1 MRLKLSLQVQSGRGK
16 VQIPINYQYP
26 LQCAVYNIL
35 SKSDVEFTTHL
46 HDHGYQHADGGKIFK
61 LFTFSNLIV
70 PNYGIDRERERLII
84 KSDLVYLYISFQPEK
99 DTQQFIQGIFA
110 QQSFRIYDYMSET
123 EFIIRE
129 VQVMKPLEYSLEDVF
144 STMSP
149 VCISLRNDRGYMDY
163 LRPDHPL
170 YETGI
175 LTGLLSR
182 YKVINGKEYEGETYC
197 HIKLLSEP
205 KSALISIKAGKQ
217 NGSRVRGFRYKFQ
230 IDLPEPL
237 MQIAWES
244 GLGEKGSM
252 GFGMIEK
259 VESTKRQDV

>member
-1 MRLKLSLQVQSGRGK
+1 MRFKLSLQVNSKSRK
-16 VQIPINYQYP
+16 CEIPINYQYP
-26 LQCAVYNIL
+26 LQCAVYGIL
-35 SKSDVEFTTHL
+35 SKSDVDFTTHL
-46 HDHGYQHADGGKIFK
+46 HDRGYQYQDGGKIFK

-70 PNYGIDRERERLII
+70 PNFGIDKERERLVI
-84 KSDLVYLYISFQPEK
+84 KSDIVYLYISFQPER
-99 DTQQFIQGIFA
+99 DTQHFIQGVFA
-110 QQSFRIYDYMSET
+110 QQSFRIYDQLSEL

-129 VQVMKPLEYSLEDVF
+129 VQVVQPLEYSPDDVF
-144 STMSP
+144 STMAP

-182 YKVINGKEYEGETYC
+182 YRTITGKEYEGETYC
-197 HIKLLSEP
+197 HLKVLSEP
-205 KSALISIKAGKQ
+205 KSALVNIKGI
-217 NGSRVRGFRYKFQ
+217 RVRGYRYKFQ
-230 IDLPEPL
+230 IDIPEPL

-259 VESTKRQDV
+259 TN

>member
-1 MRLKLSLQVQSGRGK
+1 MRFKLTLQVQSNGRK
-16 VQIPINYQYP
+16 REIPINYQYP
-26 LQCAVYNIL
+26 LQCAVYGIL

-46 HDHGYQHADGGKIFK
+46 HDCGYQHKDGGKIFK

-70 PNYGIDRERERLII
+70 PNYGIDKERERLII
-84 KSDLVYLYISFQPEK
+84 KSDKVYMYISFQPEK
-99 DTQQFIQGIFA
+99 DVQQFIQGIFA
-110 QQSFRIYDYMSET
+110 QQSIRIYDELSEA
-123 EFIIRE
+123 EFVIQE
-129 VQVMKPLEYSLEDVF
+129 VQVMPPLEYSAEDTF
-144 STMSP
+144 QTLSP

-170 YETGI
+170 YEAGI

-182 YKVINGKEYEGETYC
+182 YKVITGKEYEGENYC
-197 HIKLLSEP
+197 HLKLLNEP
-205 KSALISIKAGKQ
+205 KSALISIKSGKA
-217 NGSRVRGFRYKFQ
+217 NGTRVRGFRYKFQ

-259 VESTKRQDV
+259 VESVK

>member
-1 MRLKLSLQVQSGRGK
+1 MRFKLSLQVDATSRRRE
-16 VQIPINYQYP
+16 IPINYQYP
-26 LQCAVYNIL
+26 LQCAVYGIL
-35 SKSDVEFTTHL
+35 SKSDVDFTTNL
-46 HDHGYQHADGGKIFK
+46 HDNGYQHHDGGKIFK

-70 PNYGIDRERERLII
+70 PNFGIDKERERLII
-84 KSDLVYLYISFQPEK
+84 KSDYVYLYISFQPEK
-99 DTQQFIQGIFA
+99 DTQQFIKGIFA
-110 QQSFRIYDYMSET
+110 QQSFRIYDYMSEV
-123 EFIIRE
+123 EFLIRD
-129 VQVMKPLEYSLEDVF
+129 VQVMKTLEYSPDDVF

-149 VCISLRNDRGYMDY
+149 VCISLRNERGYMDY

-175 LTGLLSR
+175 LTGLLAR

-197 HIKLLSEP
+197 HLKLLNDP

-230 IDLPEPL
+230 ITLPEPL

-259 VESTKRQDV
+259 VEPVR

>member
-1 MRLKLSLQVQSGRGK
+1 MRFKLTLQINSVDGK
-16 VQIPINYQYP
+16 TEIPINYQYP

-46 HDHGYQHADGGKIFK
+46 HDHGYQYNGGKVHK
-61 LFTFSNLIV
+61 LFAFSNLIV
-70 PNYGIDRERERLII
+70 PHPGIAIDKQRERLII
-84 KSDLVYLYISFQPEK
+84 KPDMVYLYISFQPEK
-99 DTQQFIQGIFA
+99 DTQHFIQGVFA
-110 QQSFRIYDYMSET
+110 QQSFRIYDRLSEL

-129 VQVMKPLEYSLEDVF
+129 VQVMQPLEYSPECVF
-144 STMSP
+144 NTISP
-149 VCISLRNDRGYMDY
+149 VCISLRNDRGLMDY
-163 LRPDHPL
+163 LHPEHPL

-182 YKVINGKEYEGETYC
+182 YRTITGKEYEGEAYC
-197 HIKLLSEP
+197 RLKVLSEP
-205 KSALISIKAGKQ
+205 KSTLVNIKGI
-217 NGSRVRGFRYKFQ
+217 RVRGFRYKFK
-230 IDLPEPL
+230 IDLPKPL

-259 VESTKRQDV
+259 VEFT

>member
-1 MRLKLSLQVQSGRGK
+1 MRIKLTLELNTQSGGRE
-16 VQIPINYQYP
+16 IPINYQYP
-26 LQCAVYNIL
+26 LQCAVYSIL

-46 HDHGYQHADGGKIFK
+46 HDYGYQHRDGGKIFK

-70 PNYGIDRERERLII
+70 PNYGIDKERERLII
-84 KSDLVYLYISFQPEK
+84 KSNRVYMYISFQPEK
-99 DTQQFIQGIFA
+99 DIQQFIKGIFT
-110 QQSFRIYDYMSET
+110 QQSFRIYDQLSEA
-123 EFIIRE
+123 EFFIRE
-129 VQVMKPLEYSLEDVF
+129 VQVMPPLEYRPEDVF
-144 STMSP
+144 QTLSP
-149 VCISLRNDRGYMDY
+149 ICISLRNDRGYMDY
-163 LRPDHPL
+163 LRPDHSL

-182 YKVINGKEYEGETYC
+182 YKVITGKEYEGEKYC
-197 HIKLLSEP
+197 HLNLLNEP
-205 KSALISIKAGKQ
+205 KSTLISIKSGKA
-217 NGSRVRGFRYKFQ
+217 NGTRVRGFRYKFQ

-259 VESTKRQDV
+259 VEPVK

>member
-1 MRLKLSLQVQSGRGK
+1 MRLKLTLQINTDVKGRE
-16 VQIPINYQYP
+16 IPINYQYP

-46 HDHGYQHADGGKIFK
+46 HDRGYQHNDGGKIFK

-70 PNYGIDRERERLII
+70 PNFGIDKERERLII
-84 KSDLVYLYISFQPEK
+84 KSDMVYLYISFQPEK

-110 QQSFRIYDYMSET
+110 QQSFRIFDYMSEA

-129 VQVMKPLEYSLEDVF
+129 VQVMSPLQYMPEDVY

-182 YKVINGKEYEGETYC
+182 YKVINGKEYDGEKYC
-197 HIKLLSEP
+197 HLKVLTEP
-205 KSALISIKAGKQ
+205 KSALVRIKAGKE
-217 NGSRVRGFRYKFQ
+217 NETRVRGFRYKFQ

-259 VESTKRQDV
+259 TQNN